1 MRSHLH
7 SLTDKNVTF
16 AVEKINLQ
24 KTKNMAGGM
33 KTLAKE
39 TAIYGVSS
47 IIGRFLNWLLAPF
60 WTWVLA
66 STAQMGVVGNLYSW
80 TALAVVILT
89 YGMETGL
96 FRFANKKEEDP
107 QKVYSTTLISI
118 GFTTLIFVVLGVV
131 FHKSI
136 MPIFGTNAIEPHYV
150 ILMVIILGLDT
161 LSAIPF
167 AYLRF
172 QKRPIRFAAI
182 QILNVVV
189 TILMN
194 LFFFLLCPWLA
205 TKFPDAFSWFDLN
218 NGVDYILIS
227 NLVASIV
234 RLLLLSPQLLIKYH
248 FDRTLLKRML
258 AYSLPLLVLGVAGI
272 MNQNL
277 DKMLYPH
284 LSTEVDKMNQLGI
297 YHASFKIAVI
307 MVMFTQAFR
316 YAFEPFIF
324 AKNKESGDNKRAY
337 SEATKY
343 FIIFGLFIFLAV
355 IGYLD
360 IIKLLL
366 EGDYRE
372 GLRVVPIVML
382 AELFFGIYF
391 NLSLWYKLT
400 DQTKWGAYLSL
411 IGLAVT
417 VLGNVLF
424 VPVYGY
430 MACAWTAFSANLV
443 MMLISYFLGQKNY
456 PINYD
461 LKSAGFYF
469 LITMVLFVG
478 IWFASVNID
487 NLWLKLIVNTIFV
500 GIYVLIV
507 VKKDLPLRELP
518 IVGKYFRK

>member
-1 MRSHLH
+1 
-7 SLTDKNVTF
+7 
-16 AVEKINLQ
+16 
-24 KTKNMAGGM
+24 MAGGI

-39 TAIYGVSS
+39 TAIYGLSS

-66 STAQMGVVGNLYSW
+66 STAQMGIIGNLYSW

-96 FRFANKKEEDP
+96 FRFANKEKDSL
-107 QKVYSTTLISI
+107 KVYTTILTSIGATTLLFMILGILFHQS
-118 GFTTLIFVVLGVV
+118 LIPL
-131 FHKSI
+131 
-136 MPIFGTNAIEPHYV
+136 FGSSDILPRYV

-172 QKRPIRFAAI
+172 QNRPIRFATI

-189 TILMN
+189 TITMN

-205 TKFPDAFSWFDLN
+205 TKFPDAFSWFNIN

-227 NLVASIV
+227 NLIASSI
-234 RLLLLSPQLLIKYH
+234 RLLLLTPQLKVKYS
-248 FDRTLLKRML
+248 FDKNLLKQIL
-258 AYSLPLLVLGVAGI
+258 SYSLPLLVLGIAGI

-284 LSTEVDKMNQLGI
+284 LSTEPDKMDQLGI

-307 MVMFTQAFR
+307 IVMFTQAFR
-316 YAFEPFIF
+316 YAYEPFIF
-324 AKNKESGDNKRAY
+324 AQNKQSGKENNNDAY
-337 SEATKY
+337 AKATKY
-343 FIIFGLFIFLAV
+343 FIIFGLFIFLGV
-355 IGYLD
+355 IAYLD
-360 IIKLLL
+360 VVQLLL
-366 EGDYRE
+366 EGSYRE
-372 GLRVVPIVML
+372 GLKIVPIIMM
-382 AELFFGIYF
+382 AELFFGVYF

-424 VPVYGY
+424 VPIYGY
-430 MACAWTAFSANLV
+430 MACAWTAFFANLI
-443 MMLISYFLGQKNY
+443 MMLTSYFLGQKNY
-456 PINYD
+456 PIKYD
-461 LKSAGFYF
+461 LKSAAFY
-469 LITMVLFVG
+469 LIISGVFFGG
-478 IWFASVNID
+478 ILLSATHIG
-487 NLWLKLIVNTIFV
+487 NLWVRLLVNTIFV
-500 GIYVLIV
+500 ALYAFIAI
-507 VKKDLPLRELP
+507 KKDIPLQEIP
-518 IVGKYFRK
+518 IVNKIFKN